1 MAITKTST
9 ALANTLPTIL
19 ESARYTQEAT
29 AVMSGLA
36 WNIRKKLHDGK
47 TVTIPTFG
55 YVNASALTEGVDMAA
70 PTTMLDTN
78 VVLTPAEVGC
88 QILITDKME
97 RDNQEDVVR
106 AAGRMLGAAMERKRD
121 IDLYNELINGT
132 TNLGSGTTM
141 TMGQIAAARATLK
154 GNIYTSGGPA
164 PEPYVMVH
172 HPYSL
177 LDIVDVLTPLVST
190 SAANTGYLGTMP
202 GRITENVLR
211 NYRVGRL
218 FGVDIVEDG
227 NATITSAN
235 SAGGV
240 FSRGEG
246 GSVILCTALE
256 WDIKPDPDPSLRA
269 TELNIVG
276 EYDTGIY
283 DAEWIVEMYI
293 DATAPA

>member
-1 MAITKTST
+1 LAITKTST

-19 ESARYTQEAT
+19 ESARFTQEAQ
-29 AVMSGLA
+29 AVMSGLV
-36 WNIRKKLHDGK
+36 WNIRKKLHEGT
-47 TVTIPTFG
+47 TVNIPVFG

-70 PTTMLDTN
+70 PTTMTDTN
-78 VVLTPAEVGC
+78 VRLTPAEVGC

-106 AAGRMLGAAMERKRD
+106 AAGRILGAAMERKRD
-121 IDLYNELINGT
+121 IDLYNELVNGT

-172 HPYSL
+172 HPYCI
-177 LDIVDVLTPLVST
+177 LDIVDVLTPIVPVA
-190 SAANTGYLGTMP
+190 SANISQAMP
-202 GRITENVLR
+202 GSITDNVLR

-227 NATITSAN
+227 NAVITSAN

-276 EYDTGIY
+276 EYDTGYY
-283 DAEWIVEMYI
+283 DADWIVEMYV